1 MSENTSSSF
10 TKICA
15 SCGLEKPLS
24 AFLELSGD
32 AAGTYG
38 NICGTCRKSH
48 IENLKS
54 KDAAEG
60 SSRTETGHKID
71 SKVKVAK
78 DIDKK
83 QTAERIEEEYHEERD
98 ENELIESDELEKKDT
113 KQSVERKHR
122 ETFLDRRR
130 VPTDAHKTNDST
142 KTHVTAQEETRE
154 RQNTQTHFRDES
166 KKTEIDLTSPV
177 IDTYIPGK
185 KKFEGVAIRAFA
197 NWARGSAIGN
207 RLGNKQP
214 DANNPNQGKDL
225 TLSEH
230 IEKKWGPKR

>member
-1 MSENTSSSF
+1 MSENSSSSF
-10 TKICA
+10 SKICA

-38 NICGTCRKSH
+38 SICGACRKTH
-48 IENLKS
+48 MEKMKS
-54 KDAAEG
+54 KDKED
-60 SSRTETGHKID
+60 SSRTDTGHKID

-78 DIDKK
+78 DIDNKE
-83 QTAERIEEEYHEERD
+83 TAERTEEEYHKERD
-98 ENELIESDELEKKDT
+98 EDEILATDELEKKEI
-113 KQSVERKHR
+113 KQTVERRHR

-130 VPTDAHKTNDST
+130 VQHQTDKASENA
-142 KTHVTAQEETRE
+142 KTHVALQEETRDE
-154 RQNTQTHFRDES
+154 QNTQNFSRDEN
-166 KKTEIDLTSPV
+166 KKTEIDFTTPV

-197 NWARGSAIGN
+197 NLARNSAIGS

-214 DANNPNQGKDL
+214 EADKNKGP

-230 IEKKWGPKR
+230 IENTWGPKKR